1 MRVVMQVV
9 AVAVVVAVRERVARQ
24 QAVATEKLLISL
36 VAQLITVAVGVAV
49 AGTGIMFRRRVD

>member
-1 MRVVMQVV
+1 MWVVMQVV
-9 AVAVVVAVRERVARQ
+9 AVVVVVGVRERVARQ

-36 VAQLITVAVGVAV
+36 VAQLITVAVAVAV